1 MDKKLLDSLNKQLWE
16 EVNSA
21 YLYMAMSSD
30 MKFKNWN
37 GSSQWFQAQTQEETM
52 HAMKF
57 YTYIH
62 ARGERP
68 ILPAIDQP
76 QISWESILD
85 AFEATLAHEKHITS
99 CIHGLVDQAREA
111 HDHATEAF
119 LQWFVSEQVEEESVA
134 DDIIK
139 QVKMIGNNPQFLF
152 LLDREL
158 GARQTT
164 PQASAAE

>member
-1 MDKKLLDSLNKQLWE
+1 MDKKLIDALNKQLWE

-37 GSSQWFQAQTQEETM
+37 GTAQWFQVQVQEETM

-57 YTYIH
+57 YNYIH
-62 ARGERP
+62 DRGEQP

-76 QISWESILD
+76 QVSWDSSLD
-85 AFEATLAHEKHITS
+85 AFEATLKHEKHITS
-99 CIHGLVDQAREA
+99 CIHSLVDKAREA

-119 LQWFVSEQVEEESVA
+119 LQWFVTEQVEEESNA
-134 DDIIK
+134 DDII
-139 QVKMIGNNPQFLF
+139 QQMKMMGDSPQALF

-164 PQASAAE
+164 PQGSTAE